1 MVAEIIIAVMPA
13 LPPGRSRR
21 PRVARPVL
29 VLGAAAAAGGGRG
42 AALAAKTLLR
52 LLSDRNEVEAT
63 AAGGGELR
71 AALLGRLAAT
81 QPLGGE
87 FRVSLEHAAAQ
98 PATRLP
104 ILGAWLGA
112 EFVAAAP
119 AAGGRYDQARHAPR
133 PGPPRPPQP
142 KG

>member
-1 MVAEIIIAVMPA
+1 M
-13 LPPGRSRR
+13 
-21 PRVARPVL
+21 
-29 VLGAAAAAGGGRG
+29 GAAG

-87 FRVSLEHAAAQ
+87 FHASLLEHAAAQ

-112 EFVAAAP
+112 EFAAAP
-119 AAGGRYDQARHAPR
+119 AAGGRYDQARRAPAPAR
-133 PGPPRPPQP
+133 PSPQP